1 MDEIEINGTYIDIL
15 VFVTKM
21 LVNPFQGGEE
31 KTITFLGIMQQ
42 INPNLLY
49 VEAGGT

>member
-21 LVNPFQGGEE
+21 LVNALYGRGEGGGELSLFWE
-31 KTITFLGIMQQ
+31 
-42 INPNLLY
+42 
-49 VEAGGT
+49 